1 VALAGKTFAGHVKSI
16 GGTSGPPWERK
27 FECRIALEDSGPE
40 LRPGMTS
47 NMVITIETLD
57 NVLWIPS
64 QALFDSDGRSFVYLQ
79 SANGFMAH
87 DVTLV
92 RRSESQAVITGV
104 REGALVALSNPDQA
118 AKPAASQQSAMK
130 ALSQ

>member
-1 VALAGKTFAGHVKSI
+1 MAGKEFRGHVKNL
-16 GGTSGPPWERK
+16 GGTSGPPWDRH
-27 FECRIALEDSGPE
+27 FECRIALDDISSL

-47 NMVITIETLD
+47 NLVITLETLD

-64 QALFDSDGRSFVYLQ
+64 QALFESDGRTFVYAQ
-79 SANGFMAH
+79 GPDGFMPH

-104 REGALVALSNPDQA
+104 KENTLVSMSNPDQLN
-118 AKPAASQQSAMK
+118 KPGNAGQRNGAMK